1 MLISTVS
8 WDLKWMKMLLPN
20 LIQCKDA
27 PKVQKSSEMVP
38 PIKKKKKATF
48 ALCLWIRRYEN
59 DLFSTTATSHTKIF
73 FFFFSETTNIYSY
86 NWIKRLLNY
95 VLTFKTSQYA
105 TLLFVSLVNMCL
117 LSLRMWHW
125 IILAPPIK
133 QTRIKVTTVIVS
145 LFNFTLNCITQHDCS
160 SVSLFYI
167 SSTNV

>member
-1 MLISTVS
+1 MSTVS

-38 PIKKKKKATF
+38 PIKKKKKRQH
-48 ALCLWIRRYEN
+48 LHYVCGYE
-59 DLFSTTATSHTKIF
+59 DMKMIYFLPQQPPTLKKS

-86 NWIKRLLNY
+86 NSRRLIQNY